1 MKISTFFLIV
11 ILLSAFQACTTSEST
26 TDRRVVET
34 ERQDSSTGNEQS
46 SYLELADY
54 LQRLSGVLV
63 SGSGNNIQ
71 VKVRG
76 SSSFVASTDPLY
88 VVDGQVVGTT
98 YSTVN
103 NFVNVRDIDN
113 VRVLKGS
120 AASTYGVRGAN
131 GVILIETK
139 K

>member
-1 MKISTFFLIV
+1 MKVSTFFLILV
-11 ILLSAFQACTTSEST
+11 LSLAFQACATSDSS
-26 TDRRVVET
+26 TDRSVVET
-34 ERQDSSTGNEQS
+34 ERQDSSTRNEQS
-46 SYLELADY
+46 SHLELADY

-120 AASTYGVRGAN
+120 AASIYGVRGAN